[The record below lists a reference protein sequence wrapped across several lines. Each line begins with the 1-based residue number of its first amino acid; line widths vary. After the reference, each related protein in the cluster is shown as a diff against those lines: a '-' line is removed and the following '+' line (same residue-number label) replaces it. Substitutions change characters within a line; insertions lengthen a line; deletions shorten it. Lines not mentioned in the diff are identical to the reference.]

1 MNLLRPSPKI
11 REMPALIRSTP
22 SMFRDLIQGRYRQPP
37 LGTLIGAILS
47 VVYLINPLDL
57 VPDVLPVLG
66 IIDDTL
72 VAGVFLALLS
82 RDVKK
87 YLVWRSSHE
96 NSNSL
101 PKKT

>member
-1 MNLLRPSPKI
+1 M

-37 LGTLIGAILS
+37 LGTLTGAILS

-87 YLVWRSSHE
+87 YLAWRSSHK

>member
-1 MNLLRPSPKI
+1 M

-87 YLVWRSSHE
+87 YVAWRSSHE